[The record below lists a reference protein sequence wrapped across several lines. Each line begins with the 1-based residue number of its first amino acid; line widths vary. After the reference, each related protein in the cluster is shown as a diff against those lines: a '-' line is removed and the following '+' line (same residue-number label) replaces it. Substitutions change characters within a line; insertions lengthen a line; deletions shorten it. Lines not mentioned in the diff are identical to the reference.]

1 MKQIYR
7 ASSLDMLRSDSRIV
21 TVLGPADFGD
31 LARVQSRVLALA
43 SVGPEVRLGLRAE
56 RDTALWAFAPE
67 RVVEHITE
75 GPSVDHENVVEQL
88 TEFAHAST
96 ADIPVRIRLAGR
108 YLFLDL
114 NHGLGDALLP
124 VDLCVY
130 LADATPDAP
139 FPSWAGSSMEAHP
152 LRKALLHWSL
162 RNPRKVLDTIY
173 ARLRPAP
180 RSASAQ
186 EPTEPNSTSLVPIRP
201 WEPSVSVAIAVTPP
215 GTTGAIR
222 RWRDSH
228 LPGASTSSVL
238 CAAVATAF
246 ARSSFL
252 LDRSATFLFDCRRY
266 LPGSTVVLG
275 NFAAGIWFSDVDPTS
290 VREVNAALSGAI
302 AKGRPIASAT
312 ISTVKYKRAR
322 NAVFGV
328 FDDHVSV
335 QPKIRLI
342 FSDLGRIQQAG
353 KMSWLAEPAQRASFT
368 IADPGGPESVTVTVK
383 TIESIAFVSASFHDN
398 VYDSQSVQAAL
409 DLVAADP
416 LALLALQEKTA

>member
-1 MKQIYR
+1 MTQTYR

-56 RDTALWAFAPE
+56 RDTAAWAFAPD
-67 RVVEHITE
+67 RVVEHITQ
-75 GPSVDHENVVEQL
+75 GPAVDHDNVVKEL

-139 FPSWAGSSMEAHP
+139 FPSWAGQRAEAHP
-152 LRKALLHWSL
+152 LRKALLHWSF
-162 RNPRKVLDTIY
+162 RNPRKIMHTAYSRV
-173 ARLRPAP
+173 RPAP
-180 RSASAQ
+180 RPVLAPAD
-186 EPTEPNSTSLVPIRP
+186 TEADAKSDAAVRP
-201 WEPSVSVAIAVTPP
+201 WEPSLAVTVAVTPP
-215 GTTGAIR
+215 GTTGALR

-266 LPGSTVVLG
+266 LPRSTTVLG
-275 NFAAGIWFSDVDPTS
+275 NFAAGIWFSDIDPTS
-290 VREVNAALSGAI
+290 APEVNSALSGAI
-302 AKGRPIASAT
+302 ANGRPIASAA

-322 NAVFGV
+322 TAFHGAV
-328 FDDHVSV
+328 DDHVSV
-335 QPKIRLI
+335 QPRMRLI
-342 FSDLGRIQQAG
+342 FSDLGRIAQAG
-353 KMSWLAEPAQRASFT
+353 KMSWLAEPAERASFT

-383 TIESIAFVSASFHDN
+383 TIESVVFVSASFHDN
-398 VYDSQSVQAAL
+398 VYDIHSVQAAL